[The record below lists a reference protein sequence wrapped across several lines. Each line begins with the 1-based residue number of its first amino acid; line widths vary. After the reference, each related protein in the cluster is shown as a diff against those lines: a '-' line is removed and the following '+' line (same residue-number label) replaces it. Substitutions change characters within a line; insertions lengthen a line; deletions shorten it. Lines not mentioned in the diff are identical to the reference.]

1 MRLQQLQ
8 CILAVEKCR
17 SISAAARELYMGQ
30 TTASANIRKLE
41 EELGVVIFE
50 RSANGVE
57 PTEEG
62 ERVLTLA
69 RQICRSYEEIREI
82 GHANRPDAVT
92 ILVSTSVEAFLPE
105 ILEDRL
111 PEIETPFSLRF
122 LKKQYLAISN
132 HMVNS
137 ECDLAVTHL
146 RPEEMESLQKLAEKY
161 DMQIKKLATDQL
173 FLVVRP
179 DHPLAGKSYI
189 AVQDIQN
196 MAIAGLQQYRDHTKS
211 IAFEPRMGYSNRYTT
226 LPNVRLVFQAVEE
239 QNMAGIL
246 TGYAVH
252 FENARRGRM
261 LHPICLTDPQRSNEL
276 ILCLIFRKTWAQTYA
291 GKILLDCIQRSFAD
305 IMPEIHIQENR
316 PEKDKPNQ

>member
-30 TTASANIRKLE
+30 TTASASIRKLE

-62 ERVLTLA
+62 EQVLELA
-69 RQICRSYEEIREI
+69 RQICRNYDEIREM
-82 GHANRPDAVT
+82 GRSSRPDAVT
-92 ILVSTSVEAFLPE
+92 VFVTSSVEAFLPE
-105 ILEDRL
+105 ILADRF
-111 PEIETPFSLRF
+111 PETEQLSLRF

-132 HMVNS
+132 HVVNS
-137 ECDLAVTHL
+137 ECDLAVTHI
-146 RPEEMESLQKLAEKY
+146 RPEDMESLQKLTEKY
-161 DMQIKKLATDQL
+161 DMQIKKLAADKL

-179 DHPLAGKSYI
+179 DHPLAGKDTM

-196 MAIAGLQQYRDHTKS
+196 MTIAGLQQYRDHTKS
-211 IAFEPRMGYSNRYTT
+211 IAYEPRMGYTNRYTT
-226 LPNVRLVFQAVEE
+226 LPSVRLVLQAVEE

-252 FENARRGRM
+252 FENARRSQK
-261 LHPICLTDPQRSNEL
+261 LHPICLTDPHRSNEL
-276 ILCLIFRKTWAQTYA
+276 ILCMMFRKTWAQTYA

-305 IMPEIHIQENR
+305 LMPDIHVQENK
-316 PEKDKPNQ
+316 PEKEEPNQ